1 MGYRYEPAERT
12 YHCLAC
18 LDSGLE
24 LLSCPRP
31 GGEWCP
37 ICKRMAKH
45 LYAHTYR
52 TPCACRE
59 SNPVIQARRDKAE
72 RERLERQTKHGRA
85 A

>member
-1 MGYRYEPAERT
+1 MSWEPYPDERT

-18 LDSGLE
+18 LDTGLE
-24 LLSCPRP
+24 KLDCPRP
-31 GGEWCP
+31 NGDWCP

-45 LYAHTYR
+45 LYDHSYR

-59 SNPVIQARRDKAE
+59 SNPVIRARRDKAE
-72 RERLERQTKHGRA
+72 RERLERQTKRGRA